1 MITICIIWRI
11 VTGIIFGSKRKSHRR
26 SARTVTNR
34 TRTVMTIRP
43 TQAARNQFQ
52 AEQNRRAR
60 SELKRKQA
68 FDDLTF
74 IEQTRRDVLKLYAAA
89 EAELNRAA
97 TDRQKE
103 TALRRMIGY
112 DAKLRKLDKDRESA
126 ELRTRIAA

>member
-1 MITICIIWRI
+1 MISI
-11 VTGIIFGSKRKSHRR
+11 VIVGSIVLGIIFGSKRRR
-26 SARTVTNR
+26 RRRT
-34 TRTVMTIRP
+34 TRTVVKRTQTVVSIRP

-74 IEQTRRDVLKLYAAA
+74 IEQTRRDVLKLYGAA
-89 EAELNRAA
+89 EAEFNRAT

-112 DAKLRKLDKDRESA
+112 DAKLRKLDKDRETA

>member
-1 MITICIIWRI
+1 MISI
-11 VTGIIFGSKRKSHRR
+11 VIVGSIVLGIIFGSKRRR
-26 SARTVTNR
+26 RRRT
-34 TRTVMTIRP
+34 TRTVVKRTQTVVAIRP

-74 IEQTRRDVLKLYAAA
+74 IEQTRRDVLKLYGAA
-89 EAELNRAA
+89 EAEFNRA
-97 TDRQKE
+97 TNDRQKE

-112 DAKLRKLDKDRESA
+112 DAKLRKLDKDRETA

>member
-1 MITICIIWRI
+1 MISI
-11 VTGIIFGSKRKSHRR
+11 VIVGSIVLGIIFGSKRRR
-26 SARTVTNR
+26 RRRTARTVVKR
-34 TRTVMTIRP
+34 TQTVVTIRP

-74 IEQTRRDVLKLYAAA
+74 IEQTRRDVLKLYGAA
-89 EAELNRAA
+89 EAEFNRAT

-112 DAKLRKLDKDRESA
+112 DAKLRKLDKDRETA